1 VASYERKQEV
11 LREENKSLRL
21 TILTIR
27 RTIAQAIPDS
37 KVPLNAT
44 QLDPPLTSA
53 TDKTKR
59 RTKEEGSVSR
69 GLVVDNLCKSSYT
82 SYSRF
87 PDLGI
92 GARDL
97 FVQRSAS

>member
-11 LREENKSLRL
+11 LREENKSLRQ

-44 QLDPPLTSA
+44 LHSPAL
-53 TDKTKR
+53 
-59 RTKEEGSVSR
+59 RTKQREEQKKR
-69 GLVVDNLCKSSYT
+69 E
-82 SYSRF
+82 
-87 PDLGI
+87 
-92 GARDL
+92 A
-97 FVQRSAS
+97 